1 MTRRLIPAS
10 RNPTMM
16 VMYVG
21 VNMNEA
27 AEDMLKLAE
36 QLTTTGA
43 VSVINLE
50 IGAICSED
58 VMEIYQSGVTEPAE
72 IIKQLLNR

>member
-1 MTRRLIPAS
+1 M
-10 RNPTMM
+10 
-16 VMYVG
+16 
-21 VNMNEA
+21 NMNEA

-58 VMEIYQSGVTEPAE
+58 VMELYQSGVTEPAE